1 MVNSGDGRHNNHF
14 YSINIGWAHVVFFST
29 EFYYST
35 ENGWDQIQRQYEWLE
50 NDLKEANKPENRAH
64 RPWILTMG
72 HRPLYCAK
80 KEDSTCHDSLFERS
94 FIRNGIHF
102 KNTGDIKYGL
112 EQLFYK
118 HGVDLQFYGH
128 EHYYHRMFPIYN
140 NKVFNGTKHNPYE
153 NPKAPIHIISGS
165 AVRFNLT
172 SNQINFLKFESKR
185 RVVSN
190 DTPLITKI
198 FRIGQHFV
206 ITTTATQELKSII
219 RLIFLYDK
227 FPTIRY
233 FQSFKLKL
241 FFNFESLK
249 MTFI

>member
-1 MVNSGDGRHNNHF
+1 MISKTKVEFMKLRVFNFLIDSNFSNYDNRFSMVSGGSGEHNNHF
-14 YSINIGWAHVVFFST
+14 YSINIGYAHVVFFST

-35 ENGWDQIQRQYEWLE
+35 QNGWDQIQRQYEWLE
-50 NDLKEANKPENRAH
+50 NDLKEANKPENRVH

-80 KEDSTCHDSLFERS
+80 VGDDSCHESFFERS
-94 FIRNGIHF
+94 FIRNGLHF

-118 HGVDLQFYGH
+118 YGVDVQFYGH

-140 NKVFNGTKHNPYE
+140 NKIFSGTKSNPYE

-172 SNQINFLKFESKR
+172 SNQINFLK
-185 RVVSN
+185 
-190 DTPLITKI
+190 I
-198 FRIGQHFV
+198 
-206 ITTTATQELKSII
+206 
-219 RLIFLYDK
+219 
-227 FPTIRY
+227 
-233 FQSFKLKL
+233 
-241 FFNFESLK
+241 
-249 MTFI
+249 